1 MAASVPCQKNPRTIE
16 QSNLVLA
23 KMTFDWADD
32 VEECIEKG
40 ELPDFVPKNDAS
52 NKAMT
57 AHIESNDPGPASP
70 TQHEMSLTK
79 PDLNNALGVAEPAQK
94 KTLKSPTKNGPMW
107 TTKASWR
114 ASTEQPIP
122 ASEPINSLTTTAPG
136 SQDHTPET
144 ESSTIVV
151 ESSSDSEGSSTSS
164 DPTSSTHAGTT
175 ISEGPSTPSDTSSSS
190 DASTTTLYFESYDSS
205 QEVSDGETTDDS
217 SIQDENTEEMVRR
230 MLTQS
235 LLAPDRCYD
244 SAIDAMLNV

>member
-1 MAASVPCQKNPRTIE
+1 
-16 QSNLVLA
+16 
-23 KMTFDWADD
+23 MTFDWADD

-79 PDLNNALGVAEPAQK
+79 PDLNNALGVAEPGQK
-94 KTLKSPTKNGPMW
+94 KTLKSRTKNGPLW
-107 TTKASWR
+107 AIKASWR

-122 ASEPINSLTTTAPG
+122 ASESINSLTTTAPG

-144 ESSTIVV
+144 AGSAIFV

-164 DPTSSTHAGTT
+164 DPNSSTHAGTT
-175 ISEGPSTPSDTSSSS
+175 TSEGLSTPLDTSSSS
-190 DASTTTLYFESYDSS
+190 DASTTTFYFESYDSS

-244 SAIDAMLNV
+244 SAIDVSHSLSIL

>member
-1 MAASVPCQKNPRTIE
+1 
-16 QSNLVLA
+16 
-23 KMTFDWADD
+23 MTFDWADD

-40 ELPDFVPKNDAS
+40 ELPDFVSKNDAS
-52 NKAMT
+52 HGAMT
-57 AHIESNDPGPASP
+57 AHIESNGPGPASP
-70 TQHEMSLTK
+70 TQHEMNLTK
-79 PDLNNALGVAEPAQK
+79 PDLINALGVAEPAQK
-94 KTLKSPTKNGPMW
+94 KRLKSPTKNGSMW
-107 TTKASWR
+107 TTKVSWR
-114 ASTEQPIP
+114 ASTEQPIL
-122 ASEPINSLTTTAPG
+122 ATEPINSLTTTAPG

-151 ESSSDSEGSSTSS
+151 ESNSDSEGSSKSS

-175 ISEGPSTPSDTSSSS
+175 TSEGPSTPSDTSSSS
-190 DASTTTLYFESYDSS
+190 DASTTTLYFESYDSP

-244 SAIDAMLNV
+244 SAIDVSYSPSIL